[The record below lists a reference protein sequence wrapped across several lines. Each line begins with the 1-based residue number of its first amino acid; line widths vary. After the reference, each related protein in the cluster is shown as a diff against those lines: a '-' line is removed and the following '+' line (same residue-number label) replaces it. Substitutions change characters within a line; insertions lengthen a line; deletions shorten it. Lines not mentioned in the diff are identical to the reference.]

1 MTMPDPIEARLAAI
15 EARCAAVPD
24 FMATEERDPS
34 TYMWDREFVD
44 DEGYTLAAFSSVEMF
59 HYAATAHHDIAWLV
73 GLVRRYRRA
82 LEGVAALAS
91 SSDIEQQAIWDT
103 AREALNEE
111 VPP

>member
-1 MTMPDPIEARLAAI
+1 MTTPDPIKARLGAI

-24 FMATEERDPS
+24 FTATEERNP
-34 TYMWDREFVD
+34 TTRMWDREFVD
-44 DEGYTLAAFSSVEMF
+44 DEGYRLAEFSSVELF

-73 GLVRRYRRA
+73 ALVRRYRRA

-103 AREALNEE
+103 AREALNEG
-111 VPP
+111 